1 MKKIIAVLLTLM
13 MLLCLCACSGT
24 PADLE
29 AESQPAEKPAEETA
43 EDVVEETGEETE
55 EAATVTET
63 TYMSVDA
70 ICVDESYV
78 EEEGS
83 PLKMVYLFYTLRAG
97 DSNLQIDSKYT
108 EMTINGINTYS
119 SDNFADKATACDY
132 TPNYYYSSYMEDV
145 YVGSEIKVIATFKVP
160 EGDLA
165 AGRTITFA
173 DTQIPEISTI
183 RLSTDEIQWFASSVE
198 IAQTMDPDGYEAE
211 VFARE
216 DAGAETVASVKGC
229 IDGYYWSFYVNNT
242 AYEIE
247 FWSDNTF
254 EVRTA
259 FGANGGAYSVK
270 NGYIFCTY
278 PDTGYTVEI
287 PYELAN
293 GEIDLDVVAG
303 FDVH

>member
-1 MKKIIAVLLTLM
+1 MKKIIALLLALM
-13 MLLCLCACSGT
+13 MLFCLCACSGA
-24 PADLE
+24 PADAE
-29 AESQPAEKPAEETA
+29 AESQPVEKPTEETA
-43 EDVVEETGEETE
+43 EEVVDETEEETE

-78 EEEGS
+78 EEDGS

-97 DSNLQIDSKYT
+97 DSNLKIDSKYT

-119 SDNFADKATACDY
+119 SDHFADTAAACDY
-132 TPNYYYSSYMEDV
+132 TPNYYYSSYIEDV
-145 YVGSEIKVIATFKVP
+145 YVGTEIHVIATFKVP

-173 DTQIPEISTI
+173 DTQIPEIDVI
-183 RLSTDEIQWFASSVE
+183 QVSTDEIQWFATSME
-198 IAQTMDPDGYEAE
+198 LAQAMDPDGYSAE
-211 VFARE
+211 MLARE
-216 DAGAETVASVKGC
+216 DADDETVASVKGC

-242 AYEIE
+242 SYEIE
-247 FWSDNTF
+247 FSSNNTF

-259 FGANGGAYSVK
+259 FGANSGDYSVK

-287 PYELAN
+287 PYTLAD